1 MHSRLEDDA
10 QYEWCRQWE
19 EEHRRKITRKKQKK
33 IRRVRHWCNCKLYIK
48 YAWYEF
54 RAMVHG
60 RGDYIVSLN
69 TQDIGKIIKIAMK
82 DNEKCRTCEFESQCF
97 FASACL
103 IDDYSFYMKRIGEQN
118 GK

>member
-33 IRRVRHWCNCKLYIK
+33 IRRVQHWCNCKLYIK

-60 RGDYIVSLN
+60 RGDF
-69 TQDIGKIIKIAMK
+69 GKMVVT
-82 DNEKCRTCEFESQCF
+82 DVVYEKVTV
-97 FASACL
+97 
-103 IDDYSFYMKRIGEQN
+103 
-118 GK
+118 

>member
-33 IRRVRHWCNCKLYIK
+33 QKKIRRVQHWCNCKLYIK

-54 RAMVHG
+54 RAM
-60 RGDYIVSLN
+60 
-69 TQDIGKIIKIAMK
+69 MK
-82 DNEKCRTCEFESQCF
+82 
-97 FASACL
+97 
-103 IDDYSFYMKRIGEQN
+103 G
-118 GK
+118 